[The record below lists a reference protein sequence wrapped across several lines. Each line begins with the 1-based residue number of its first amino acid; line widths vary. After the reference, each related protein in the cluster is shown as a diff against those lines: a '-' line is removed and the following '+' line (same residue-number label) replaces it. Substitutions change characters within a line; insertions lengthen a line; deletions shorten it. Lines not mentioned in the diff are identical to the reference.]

1 MSGIQFIKLQTQG
14 LPGLQALDL
23 KDGSSVAVNVLK
35 NNGDG
40 TYLVSFAGS
49 RFNVKSKIPL
59 ENGQKFVAKL
69 SVRENKV
76 FLSPQKSLNQI
87 QETEN
92 SALLS
97 KISQNADLSK
107 ILAEFGLVPDS
118 ITIKIMQFLQQ
129 GNFSLDKNLMKKARI
144 IALNFPGNEKKAAEI
159 AISLFEKG
167 VNANVQ
173 LVKKILDSFFASSQN
188 LQDLKNRKNLNDNSD
203 FENSKNQQNLE
214 NQKKNS
220 SSKEQNKEQNFSQQK
235 NSSRQSENFEQN
247 QQTSSQTEN
256 LSQESKLILQSE
268 TSFQSKNPQI
278 KNAENQKNLL
288 KNQQNQNFQ
297 TLLKNLY
304 GSVPENS
311 PGLLSLFNQISEKS
325 EKHWILLPYEWN
337 FTKKDGKSAKS
348 NGFIRLL
355 LNKSLKTVEKISV
368 NCEIKNSPKK
378 WTNYFFVLYL
388 NSSKVKEVR
397 FCTLP
402 TLLTSQISF
411 EEKRLGE
418 LFSSGMNSN
427 DSVTVTYSPLTLI
440 EGLFADSEIPAVF
453 NKLI

>member
-1 MSGIQFIKLQTQG
+1 MSDIQFIKLQTQG

-23 KDGSSVAVNVLK
+23 KNGSSVAVNVLK
-35 NNGDG
+35 NNGNG

-97 KISQNADLSK
+97 KISQNADLAK

-144 IALNFPGNEKKAAEI
+144 IALNFSGNEKKAAEI

-167 VNANVQ
+167 VNVNVQ
-173 LVKKILDSFFASSQN
+173 LVKKILDSLFASNKN
-188 LQDLKNRKNLNDNSD
+188 LQDLKNQKNLNDDSD
-203 FENSKNQQNLE
+203 SDSENSKNQQNLE

-220 SSKEQNKEQNFSQQK
+220 SSKEQNFSQQK

-256 LSQESKLILQSE
+256 FSQESKLTFQSE
-268 TSFQSKNPQI
+268 TSFQSENPP
-278 KNAENQKNLL
+278 

-304 GSVPENS
+304 GEIPKNPSAY
-311 PGLLSLFNQISEKS
+311 LSFFNQTGEKS

-368 NCEIKNSPKK
+368 NCEIKNLPKK

>member
-1 MSGIQFIKLQTQG
+1 MSDIQFIKLQTQG

-35 NNGDG
+35 NNGNG

-97 KISQNADLSK
+97 KISQNADLAK
-107 ILAEFGLVPDS
+107 VLAEFGLVPDS

-167 VNANVQ
+167 VNVNVQ
-173 LVKKILDSFFASSQN
+173 LVKKILDSLFASNKN
-188 LQDLKNRKNLNDNSD
+188 LQDLKNQKNLNDDSD
-203 FENSKNQQNLE
+203 SENSKNQQNLK

-268 TSFQSKNPQI
+268 TSFQ
-278 KNAENQKNLL
+278 AENPP

-304 GSVPENS
+304 GEIPKN
-311 PGLLSLFNQISEKS
+311 PNAYLSFFNQTGEKS

>member
-1 MSGIQFIKLQTQG
+1 MTVFFIKMSDIQFIKLQTQG

-35 NNGDG
+35 NNGNG

-97 KISQNADLSK
+97 KISQNADLAK
-107 ILAEFGLVPDS
+107 VLAEFGLVPDS

-173 LVKKILDSFFASSQN
+173 LVKKILDSLFASSQN
-188 LQDLKNRKNLNDNSD
+188 LKDLKNQKNLNDDSD
-203 FENSKNQQNLE
+203 SDSENSKNQQNLK

-235 NSSRQSENFEQN
+235 NSSRKSENFEQN

-268 TSFQSKNPQI
+268 TSFQSENPP
-278 KNAENQKNLL
+278 

-304 GSVPENS
+304 GEIPKNPSTY
-311 PGLLSLFNQISEKS
+311 LSFFNQTGEKS

>member
-1 MSGIQFIKLQTQG
+1 MSDIQFIKLQTQG

-35 NNGDG
+35 NNGNG

-76 FLSPQKSLNQI
+76 FLSPQKFLNQI

-92 SALLS
+92 LNFAN
-97 KISQNADLSK
+97 KISQNAELSK
-107 ILAEFGLVPDS
+107 ILAEFGLEPDS

-167 VNANVQ
+167 INANIQ
-173 LVKKILDSFFASSQN
+173 LVKKILDSLFVPTEN
-188 LQDLKNRKNLNDNSD
+188 LEDKNSKDNSD
-203 FENSKNQQNLE
+203 SENSKNQQNHE
-214 NQKKNS
+214 NEKKNS
-220 SSKEQNKEQNFSQQK
+220 SSKEQNFSQQK
-235 NSSRQSENFEQN
+235 KSSRQSENFEQN

-256 LSQESKLILQSE
+256 ISQQLKLTFQSE
-268 TSFQSKNPQI
+268 ISSQSENPQI

-297 TLLKNLY
+297 ILLKNLY
-304 GSVPENS
+304 GEISENS
-311 PGLLSLFNQISEKS
+311 PGLLSFFNQTGEKS

-337 FTKKDGKSAKS
+337 FTKKNGKSVKS

-355 LNKSLKTVEKISV
+355 LNKSLKTVEKIGI
-368 NCEIKNSPKK
+368 NCEIKNSSKK

-411 EEKRLGE
+411 EERRLGE

>member
-1 MSGIQFIKLQTQG
+1 MSDIQFIKLQTQG

-35 NNGDG
+35 NNGNG

-97 KISQNADLSK
+97 KISQNADLAK
-107 ILAEFGLVPDS
+107 VLAEFGLVPDS

-167 VNANVQ
+167 VNVNVQ
-173 LVKKILDSFFASSQN
+173 LVKKILDSLFASNKN
-188 LQDLKNRKNLNDNSD
+188 LQDLKNQKNLNDDSD
-203 FENSKNQQNLE
+203 SENSKNQQNLK

-256 LSQESKLILQSE
+256 FSQESKLTFQSE
-268 TSFQSKNPQI
+268 TSFQSENPP
-278 KNAENQKNLL
+278 

-304 GSVPENS
+304 GEIPKNPSAY
-311 PGLLSLFNQISEKS
+311 LSFFNQTGEKS